1 MLLNPFP
8 DSPVHFNFRWIPAL
22 ATLVGLAV
30 LVYLGLWQAGKGDRL
45 EAELAQ
51 REARAHLGP
60 LQVGAALVDVQA
72 VQDAPIRVTG
82 QYDPEGQFFW
92 DNRQLDGKPGLN
104 VITPLRIAGSQTRIL
119 VNRGWVAW
127 PHGRDV
133 LPSVAV
139 PLGDVTVKGIAY
151 VPWTK
156 KFFLMPETP
165 VAQGALRLRVDLA
178 AIAAQSGHVLQP
190 VVLLQDQDNATDH
203 LVRRWDPPENRV
215 DKHRAYAFQWFGM
228 ALALVIFYLL
238 ASVRRRPK
246 P

>member
-1 MLLNPFP
+1 MRLNP
-8 DSPVHFNFRWIPAL
+8 SSNSSVHFTFRWIPAL

-45 EAELAQ
+45 EADLAQ

-72 VQDAPIRVTG
+72 VQDAPIRVSG
-82 QYDPEGQFFW
+82 QYEPEGQFFW
-92 DNRQLDGKPGLN
+92 DNRQLDGQPGLN
-104 VITPLRIAGSQTRIL
+104 VLTPLRIAGSQTRIL

-127 PHGRDV
+127 PHGRGE
-133 LPSVAV
+133 LPKVSVPA
-139 PLGDVTVKGIAY
+139 GDVSVNGIAF

-165 VAQGALRLRVDLA
+165 VAQGALRLRVDLQ
-178 AIAAQSGHVLQP
+178 AIAAQSGHPLQP
-190 VVLLQDQDNATDH
+190 VVLLQDPDNAKDD

-215 DKHRAYAFQWFGM
+215 STHRGYAFQWFGM
-228 ALALVIFYLL
+228 ALALAIFYLL
-238 ASVRRRPK
+238 ASVHRRTK

>member
-8 DSPVHFNFRWIPAL
+8 DFPVHFNFRWIPAL

-45 EAELAQ
+45 EAELTQ
-51 REARAHLGP
+51 RAARAHLGP
-60 LQVGAALVDVQA
+60 QPVGAALVDVLA

-82 QYDPEGQFFW
+82 QYEPEGQFFW
-92 DNRQLDGKPGLN
+92 DNRQLDGQPGLN
-104 VITPLRIAGSQTRIL
+104 VMTPLRIAGSQTRIL

-127 PHGRDV
+127 PHGRGD
-133 LPSVAV
+133 LPVVAV
-139 PLGDVTVKGIAY
+139 PKGEVTVNGIAS

-165 VAQGALRLRVDLA
+165 AAQGTLRLRVDLQ
-178 AIAAQSGHVLQP
+178 AIAAQTGQTMQP
-190 VVLLQDQDNATDH
+190 VVLLQDPNDATDA

-228 ALALVIFYLL
+228 ALALCIFYLL
-238 ASVRRRPK
+238 ALVRRRK
-246 P
+246 TS